1 MGRFF
6 QLLFLLVFS
15 VPFLCDPGLLRAD
28 ISITPP
34 GSKGSDSNRKG
45 GISST
50 VLARPVQGQVIRG
63 GEVDLPIDAIAPNG
77 GDVLLQISRS
87 PRFGSLQ
94 PLGRGSASALVYRYV
109 NDSKFNSG
117 EDSFEFRIKAPGQ
130 AWRTHTAAIGIKAPP
145 GVLTV
150 TPGKLD
156 FGKVAIGS
164 TARRTIVLC
173 NNFGA
178 PVSGTLLLPAP
189 WSLVGDGSYTLA
201 EKETRSFEIQF
212 KPTEAK
218 AENSQL
224 KAAPELPG
232 FPIVPVFGEGIVP
245 FMIDTNSAV
254 IDREHFKAVFRVT
267 NPASS
272 PIKIEWEGDT
282 VLELSPGK
290 VIPPHGVVGFSVA
303 LGQLVVPVESRI
315 TVHLFL
321 STRAFS
327 MPVEITALGPPGEI
341 SVEALHGSEIVAASL
356 EHSLTLRG
364 IIHNASSRNHE
375 VQLALHDSEESP
387 STSGSS
393 LNPLSPSNPLIPLH
407 LPPSSSIPF
416 ELPWTPRM
424 PGLWRPSVQLLESG
438 KVLGTAAWNVS
449 VHTDVTPSPHPPSHS
464 AETISLKSARA
475 SAPSPQTR
483 LATSDEKENL
493 AIWMPPYFKEGLLR
507 RSLVLRW
514 QYAGSNNQGFVIS
527 EQRHKNSLMDR
538 TGEAPTDS
546 WMRMKGTP
554 TLNGGIWELELPLP
568 FPGAHVFLVYPD
580 GQGEKIISPLTVGI
594 TWKMFVWPALRLLLA
609 AIFIVSLVKVIRR
622 RNSGRRGR

>member
-50 VLARPVQGQVIRG
+50 VIARPVHGQVIRG
-63 GEVDLPIDAIAPNG
+63 GEVDLPIDVIAPHG

-130 AWRTHTAAIGIKAPP
+130 AWTTHTAVIAIKAPP

-164 TARRTIVLC
+164 TARRTILLC

-189 WSLVGDGSYTLA
+189 WSLVGDASYTLA

-245 FMIDTNSAV
+245 FLIDTNSATV
-254 IDREHFKAVFRVT
+254 DKEHPKAVFRVT

-272 PIKIEWEGDT
+272 PIKIEWEGDAA
-282 VLELSPGK
+282 LELSPRK
-290 VIPPHGVVGFSVA
+290 VIPPHGVVDFSVA

-315 TVHLFL
+315 TFHLFL
-321 STRAFS
+321 STRAYS
-327 MPVEITALGPPGEI
+327 VPVEITALGRPGEI
-341 SVEALHGSEIVAASL
+341 SIEALHGSENVAASL

-375 VQLALHDSEESP
+375 VQLALHNSEESP
-387 STSGSS
+387 SNSD
-393 LNPLSPSNPLIPLH
+393 SPSNPLISLH

-416 ELPWTPRM
+416 ELPWTPRAA
-424 PGLWRPSVQLLESG
+424 GLWRPSVQLLKSG

-449 VHTDVTPSPHPPSHS
+449 VHTDVPPSPHPSSHFP
-464 AETISLKSARA
+464 ETISLKSARP
-475 SAPSPQTR
+475 SAPSSQTR

-493 AIWMPPYFKEGLLR
+493 AIWLPPYFKEGFFQ

-514 QYAGSNNQGFVIS
+514 QYAGSNNHGFVIS
-527 EQRHKNSLMDR
+527 EQSHKNSLMDR

-546 WMRMKGTP
+546 WIRIKGTP
-554 TLNGGIWELELPLP
+554 TLRGGIWELELPLP

-609 AIFIVSLVKVIRR
+609 TIFIVCLVKVIRR
-622 RNSGRRGR
+622 RNWGRRGR